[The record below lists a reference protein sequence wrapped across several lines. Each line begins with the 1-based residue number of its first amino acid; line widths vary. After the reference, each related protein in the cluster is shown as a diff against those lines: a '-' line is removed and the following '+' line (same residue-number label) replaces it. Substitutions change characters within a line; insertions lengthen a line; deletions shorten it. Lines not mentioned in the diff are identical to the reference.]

1 MKLRLFALVMLALT
15 GSLMAYAAD
24 EHSIQALEGYD
35 PVAYFTDNK
44 AVRGDGFIKSEH
56 EGLIYLFIS
65 KEHKAQFDKN
75 PSKYAPQFGGWC
87 AYGVSVNKKF
97 HADPRAFIVYQDKL
111 YVNVNA
117 DILKKFKADLAG
129 NAKKAEGNWGQIQE
143 KAEDSL

>member
-1 MKLRLFALVMLALT
+1 MKRGLFAILALT
-15 GSLMAYAAD
+15 GSLMAHAAD

-56 EGLIYLFIS
+56 EGLIYLFTN
-65 KEHKAQFDKN
+65 KDHKAQFDKN

-87 AYGVSVNKKF
+87 SYGVSVNKKF
-97 HADPRAFIVYQDKL
+97 HADPRAFVVYKDKL

-117 DILKKFKADLAG
+117 DILKKFKDDLAG
-129 NAKKAEGNWGQIQE
+129 NVKNAESNWTQIKDKE
-143 KAEDSL
+143 EGSL